1 MPLYVYACATCEIEI
16 ELLRSAAS
24 ADLFPVE
31 CPLCHGLCQREVSL
45 PHMHRPDQAATARL
59 VQATAH
65 ARATPHAPDCACCGG
80 RK

>member
-1 MPLYVYACATCEIEI
+1 MPLYVYACATCEIEL

-31 CPLCHGLCQREVSL
+31 CPLCHGLCQREVRLS
-45 PHMHRPDQAATARL
+45 HMHRSDQAATARL

-65 ARATPHAPDCACCGG
+65 ARAARHAPDCACCGG
-80 RK
+80 RR